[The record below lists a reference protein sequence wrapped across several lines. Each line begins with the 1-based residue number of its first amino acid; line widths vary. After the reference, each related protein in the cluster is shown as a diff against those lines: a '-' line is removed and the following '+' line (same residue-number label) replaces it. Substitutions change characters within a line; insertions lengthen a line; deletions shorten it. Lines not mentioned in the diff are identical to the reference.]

1 MHGRKHD
8 GGKYHRLEKETQ
20 REYHIITDLQN
31 RIYERKLGR
40 LNQEKDRTN
49 SFTWAYI
56 LAVIIISGIITM
68 AATWNDVYML
78 ISCTAVLLAGIS
90 MVIGVYVRHVFN
102 LDVFIA
108 VNKGV
113 INDEGN
119 TPTRPRHPHRD
130 GYARLKSR
138 ATLMPR
144 MELQDIIEMS

>member
-1 MHGRKHD
+1 
-8 GGKYHRLEKETQ
+8 
-20 REYHIITDLQN
+20 
-31 RIYERKLGR
+31 
-40 LNQEKDRTN
+40 
-49 SFTWAYI
+49 
-56 LAVIIISGIITM
+56 M

-90 MVIGVYVRHVFN
+90 MIIGIYVRHVFN

-108 VNKGV
+108 VNKGA

-119 TPTRPRHPHRD
+119 TSTRPRHPHRD
-130 GYARLKSR
+130 GYSKLKSR